1 MENLKKYLAECLG
14 TFVLVFVGCG
24 TAVFVG
30 MDPSGGYLTVAFAF
44 GLSIVAMAYVIG
56 NISGCHINPAVSLSM
71 FMRKKITGEEF
82 AGYVVFQIL
91 GAIIAAGVLH
101 LLVNLTSEH
110 GLADLT
116 GNLGANGIGNVGVG
130 GGLIVEIILTFI
142 FILTILGVT
151 SDESKNRIAGL
162 IIGLTYTFVHIIGIS
177 LTGASV
183 NPARSIGPALFAGG
197 DALTSLW
204 LFIAGPL
211 VGAVLAVF
219 AFQFFAVKRD

>member
-1 MENLKKYLAECLG
+1 MESLKKYIAECLG

-24 TAVFVG
+24 TMVFVG
-30 MDPSGGYLTVAFAF
+30 VDPGGGYLTVALAF

-71 FMRKKITGEEF
+71 FLRKKISGEEF

-101 LLVNLTSEH
+101 LLVGITSDH

-116 GNLGANGIGNVGVG
+116 GELGANGIGSVGIG

-162 IIGLTYTFVHIIGIS
+162 IIGLTFALVHIIGIS
-177 LTGASV
+177 LTGTSV
-183 NPARSIGPALFAGG
+183 NPARSIGPALFVGG

-204 LFIAGPL
+204 VFIVGPL

-219 AFQFFAVKRD
+219 AFQFFATKR